1 MAYSKKQIE
10 DTFQAICDRIK
21 QGESLRAVLRNEN
34 MPSSRTFFKWIQ
46 SDSEKVKQY
55 AYVCEQRADAIF
67 EEIIEIA
74 DNSANDTKVLMDGKV
89 VTDND
94 VVQRSRL
101 RIDARKWMLGK
112 LNPTKYGD
120 KTNLTIEDK
129 RLTESERKAKI
140 EELMRKAKGEE

>member
-10 DTFQAICDRIK
+10 ETFDLICNRIK
-21 QGESLRAVLRNEN
+21 QGESLRSVLRDEN
-34 MPSSRTFFKWIQ
+34 MPSSQTFYIWIEE
-46 SDSEKVKQY
+46 DVKKSKRY
-55 AYVCEQRADAIF
+55 AYVCEQRADSIF

-74 DNSANDTKVLMDGKV
+74 DETSLDKKIIEGGIELTNHEAI
-89 VTDND
+89 
-94 VVQRSRL
+94 QRSRL

-140 EELMRKAKGEE
+140 EELMRKAKGED